1 MRIFRAC
8 RCRHLRRG
16 GRVLWAATSQSGS
29 SLSFSLMI
37 LPLHSFHAL
46 VVVVVFK
53 LSQFV
58 DNCNDCFC
66 LFINWY
72 DDNRL
77 HNAKQEREREKTIK
91 PCCMLFW
98 PAYKSS
104 WHHCACF
111 VCFLVADDDDD
122 DDVVAVVVLACH
134 FTFYAVAAAAAAAYC
149 LLRVY
154 LRYVST
160 ACVCV
165 RIVSCV
171 SLPKSAR
178 ARVCIHTKNI
188 TDILLYIQ
196 ERTLYVRVC
205 VHWHA
210 SVVYN

>member
-1 MRIFRAC
+1 MPMPSSAPGRA
-8 RCRHLRRG
+8 RTV
-16 GRVLWAATSQSGS
+16 GRNQSESGS

-37 LPLHSFHAL
+37 LPLHSFHALLL

-66 LFINWY
+66 LFIDTTITGYIMLNK
-72 DDNRL
+72 R
-77 HNAKQEREREKTIK
+77 EREREKSIK
-91 PCCMLFW
+91 PCYMLFW

-111 VCFLVADDDDD
+111 VCFLVADDDDV
-122 DDVVAVVVLACH
+122 DVVAVVVLACH
-134 FTFYAVAAAAAAAYC
+134 FTFYAVAAAAAAYC

-165 RIVSCV
+165 CAYRVVCFIT
-171 SLPKSAR
+171 KISAR
-178 ARVCIHTKNI
+178 ACVCIHTKNI

-196 ERTLYVRVC
+196 ERTCTMYVC